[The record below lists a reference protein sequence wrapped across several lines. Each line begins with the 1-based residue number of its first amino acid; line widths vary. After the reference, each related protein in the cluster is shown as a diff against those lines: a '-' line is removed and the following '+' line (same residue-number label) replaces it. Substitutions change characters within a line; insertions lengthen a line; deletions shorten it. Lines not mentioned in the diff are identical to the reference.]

1 MEWKTFYVL
10 RGAGGAI
17 ELRHLSCP
25 LSCAPL
31 SPSRLANM
39 RRESK
44 LGGPCFDNFD
54 RSICRPRERGS
65 LDPRMDG
72 GVERVNCES
81 LI

>member
-1 MEWKTFYVL
+1 MYYGG
-10 RGAGGAI
+10 RGAPSNFAI
-17 ELRHLSCP
+17 SL
-25 LSCAPL
+25 APCL
-31 SPSRLANM
+31 APPSPSRLANM